1 MANVNVTIR
10 MDKELKKE
18 AEELFDEL
26 GLNLS
31 SAINI
36 FIRQAVREQRIP
48 FSITKKENV
57 QYADSKQYEDAVKK
71 DMEENHHVYE
81 VLSDK

>member
-1 MANVNVTIR
+1 MSNVNVTIR

>member
-10 MDKELKKE
+10 MDSELKKQ
-18 AEELFDEL
+18 AETLFNDL

-36 FIRQAVREQRIP
+36 FIRQAVREQAIP
-48 FSITKKENV
+48 FELTCKNKIQFANN
-57 QYADSKQYEDAVKK
+57 KQYEEAVKK
-71 DMEENHHVYE
+71 DIEDNHYVYE
-81 VLSDK
+81 TLAKK

>member
-1 MANVNVTIR
+1 MENVNVTIR
-10 MDKELKKE
+10 MDKELKKK
-18 AEELFDEL
+18 AETLFDEL

-36 FIRQAVREQRIP
+36 FIRQAVREQAIP
-48 FSITKKENV
+48 FAITKKETI
-57 QYADSKQYEDAVKK
+57 QYVDSSQYEKAVKK

-81 VLSDK
+81 VLSNK

>member
-10 MDKELKKE
+10 MDSELKKQ
-18 AEELFDEL
+18 AETLFNDL

-36 FIRQAVREQRIP
+36 FIRQAVREQAIP
-48 FSITKKENV
+48 FELTCKSKIQFAN
-57 QYADSKQYEDAVKK
+57 SKQYEEAVKK
-71 DMEENHHVYE
+71 DIEDNHYVYE
-81 VLSDK
+81 TLAKK